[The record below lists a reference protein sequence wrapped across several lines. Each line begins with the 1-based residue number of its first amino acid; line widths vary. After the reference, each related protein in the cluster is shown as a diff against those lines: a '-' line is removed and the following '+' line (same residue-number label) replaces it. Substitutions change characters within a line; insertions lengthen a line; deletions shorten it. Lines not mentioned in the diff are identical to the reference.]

1 MSSNR
6 CDNSIRHLQHVWQL
20 VLLLKFQT
28 LEHSAEKQQLP
39 LRLRNDNS

>member
-1 MSSNR
+1 MSSNV
-6 CDNSIRHLQHVWQL
+6 CDNSIRHFQDVQQF